1 MCLELLYTEDTVV
14 NEINFCP
21 PETYILVDKIN
32 SKQRINYY
40 LMHVTLVLIA
50 IKCKPRNKIHI

>member
-14 NEINFCP
+14 NGINFCP
-21 PETYILVDKIN
+21 PETCILVDKIN
-32 SKQRINYY
+32 SKQRFNY
-40 LMHVTLVLIA
+40 LMRVTLVLIA